1 MNAIILAAGISSRLR
16 PLTDTIPKCLLAV
29 GGRTLL
35 ERTLSTLGTHA
46 FERILIVTGYKE
58 ELIRDSVPRLSAGAP
73 VEFVRNARYEET
85 SNAYSLWLALARS
98 AGAPTVVL
106 DADILFHPE
115 ILTRVLETR
124 RPNVIALRESSTTGE
139 EEVKI
144 EQDASG
150 RILRIGKEIPPE
162 RAAGESIGIERFSS
176 PSGARLLEV
185 LARRKGRNEF
195 YEASFQELLDA
206 GEDMRSVPCGDLPS
220 IEIDT
225 PEDLREAENVARE
238 IDR

>member
-16 PLTDTIPKCLLAV
+16 PLTDSLPKCLLQV

-35 ERTLSTLGTHA
+35 ERTLATLGTHP
-46 FERILIVTGYKE
+46 FERILLVTGYKE
-58 ELIRDSVPRLSAGAP
+58 ELIRDIVPRLPAGAP
-73 VEFVRNARYEET
+73 VEFVRNARYAET
-85 SNAYSLWLALARS
+85 SNAYSLWLALARA
-98 AGAPTVVL
+98 AGAPFLML
-106 DADILFHPE
+106 DSDILFHPG
-115 ILTRVLETR
+115 ILTRMIDTR
-124 RPNVIALRESSTTGE
+124 RPNVIALRESSSTAE

-162 RAAGESIGIERFSS
+162 RSAGESIGIERFSS
-176 PSGARLLEV
+176 PTGARLLEV
-185 LARRKGRNEF
+185 LSRRKERNEF
-195 YEASFQELLDA
+195 YEASFQELLER
-206 GEDMRSVPCGDLPS
+206 GEDMRSVPCGDLPA

-225 PEDLREAENVARE
+225 PEDLRQAESVARE